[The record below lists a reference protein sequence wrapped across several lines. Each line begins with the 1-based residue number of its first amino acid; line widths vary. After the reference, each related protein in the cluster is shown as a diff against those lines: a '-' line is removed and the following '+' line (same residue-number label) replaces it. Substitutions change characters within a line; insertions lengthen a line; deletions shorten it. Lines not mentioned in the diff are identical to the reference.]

1 VHRNATLAFVTSLH
15 LVLFALLFEVA
26 GDALSPEATLFGT
39 LGAISLVVGLAVAT
53 DVVAAGS

>member
-1 VHRNATLAFVTSLH
+1 MLAFVTSLH

-39 LGAISLVVGLAVAT
+39 LSAISLVVGLAVAT
-53 DVVAAGS
+53 DVVTAGT